1 MHLTSVSED
10 LVAQFIVMDLLQQYN
25 GANPDDDLTEFF
37 ENLHKPM
44 LQCELCPQSY
54 KTHNIAP
61 LQKTKEKQ
69 WT

>member
-1 MHLTSVSED
+1 
-10 LVAQFIVMDLLQQYN
+10 MDMTERS
-25 GANPDDDLTEFF
+25 DDDLTEFF

-44 LQCELCPQSY
+44 LQCELCPESY